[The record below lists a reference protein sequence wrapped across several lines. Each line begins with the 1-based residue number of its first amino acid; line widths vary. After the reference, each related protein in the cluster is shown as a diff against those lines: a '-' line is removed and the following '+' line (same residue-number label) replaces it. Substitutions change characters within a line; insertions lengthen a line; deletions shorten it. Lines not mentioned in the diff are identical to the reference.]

1 MDSIAKTFKKHS
13 YHIDYLNAKT
23 SEETKKGVSVSERS
37 LVTFMSYYDSAEKP
51 DESINFLS

>member
-23 SEETKKGVSVSERS
+23 SEEKKKGVSVSERS
-37 LVTFMSYYDSAEKP
+37 LATFMSYYDSAA
-51 DESINFLS
+51 

>member
-23 SEETKKGVSVSERS
+23 SEETIGQLRGKDPTEPA
-37 LVTFMSYYDSAEKP
+37 YC
-51 DESINFLS
+51 